1 MLRVVQ
7 VEQVAKP
14 IPGGQ
19 HHQLTEGAA
28 MTPVDKALAILLGSF
43 AMGVLFLL
51 VEFIAGIAAGA

>member
-1 MLRVVQ
+1 
-7 VEQVAKP
+7 
-14 IPGGQ
+14 
-19 HHQLTEGAA
+19 